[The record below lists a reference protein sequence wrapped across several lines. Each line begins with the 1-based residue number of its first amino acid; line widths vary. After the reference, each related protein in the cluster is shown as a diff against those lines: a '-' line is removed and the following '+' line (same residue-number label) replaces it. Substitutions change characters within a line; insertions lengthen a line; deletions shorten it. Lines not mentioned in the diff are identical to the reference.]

1 MSHDAATDVTRCLL
15 RLRDGDTNASAELLS
30 HLYDELRAI
39 AEACFRRERPD
50 HTLQPTAL
58 VHEAYIKL
66 VNQKEANWND
76 KTHFLA
82 VAAEAIRRILIDHAR
97 KHGAAKRTPPTLVT
111 LDFESGD
118 IGQRE
123 ADVEALDAA
132 LSRLSELNQRQ
143 AKVVE
148 MRFFAGMTVEEVASV
163 LDVSPNT
170 VKGDWR
176 IARAWLQRELER
188 GGFA

>member
-1 MSHDAATDVTRCLL
+1 MQPSMQPEALF
-15 RLRDGDTNASAELLS
+15 ELV
-30 HLYDELRAI
+30 YQELRQLA
-39 AEACFRRERPD
+39 AVRVARESAGQ
-50 HTLQPTAL
+50 TLQPTAL

-97 KHGAAKRTPPTLVT
+97 KHGAAKRTPPARVT
-111 LDFESGD
+111 LDFDSTE

-123 ADVEALDAA
+123 ADIEALDTA
-132 LSRLSELNQRQ
+132 LQRLADLNARQ
-143 AKVVE
+143 ARVVE
-148 MRFFAGMTVEEVASV
+148 MRFFAGMTVEEVAAV
-163 LDVSPNT
+163 LDVSANT

-188 GGFA
+188 EGFA

>member
-1 MSHDAATDVTRCLL
+1 MSHDASSEVTRCLI
-15 RLRDGDTNASAELLS
+15 RLREGDTDASNELLS
-30 HLYDELRAI
+30 HLYDELRGI

-58 VHEAYIKL
+58 VHEAYLKL
-66 VNQKEANWND
+66 VNQKESNWND

-82 VAAEAIRRILIDHAR
+82 VAAEAIRRILIDHSR
-97 KHGAAKRTPPTLVT
+97 KHGAAKRTPPTRVT

-118 IGQRE
+118 ISQRA
-123 ADVEALDAA
+123 ADVESLDAA
-132 LSRLSELNQRQ
+132 ICRLAELNPRQ
-143 AKVVE
+143 ARVVE

-163 LDVSPNT
+163 LEVSANT

-188 GGFA
+188 EGFA